1 MKILVPF
8 KRVPDVASDGDKWV
22 VNPFDEIAIEE
33 ALRMRERGE
42 ANEVVAVTIANQE
55 GEEQVRHVFAM
66 GVDRALRVQDER
78 KLDPYSVA
86 RILKGVVEAENP
98 VLVLMGKQA
107 VDDDSNQVGQMLA
120 GRLGWAQATFVS
132 KIELS
137 PDRKSAVCTREVD
150 SGLEVMRVVLPA
162 VITADLRLNEPRYV
176 SLAGMMKAKR
186 KSIEL
191 MDVGQGG
198 IETLTTVIDT
208 LPAPKRSA
216 GVRVSSVEELVG
228 KLREVEKLL

>member
-1 MKILVPF
+1 
-8 KRVPDVASDGDKWV
+8 
-22 VNPFDEIAIEE
+22 
-33 ALRMRERGE
+33 MRERGE

-120 GRLGWAQATFVS
+120 GRLGWAQARFVS